1 MLASDVPESI
11 ALGPTAPPQ
20 PPGDA
25 TVIRRLP
32 MSNMDPYVYLQ
43 QVAGRLPH
51 MTDRREIETALD
63 EVEYLFDA
71 VTPEMQDQVEQLIQ
85 QLRAKLAATPE

>member
-1 MLASDVPESI
+1 
-11 ALGPTAPPQ
+11 
-20 PPGDA
+20 
-25 TVIRRLP
+25 

-71 VTPEMQDQVEQLIQ
+71 VAPEMQDQVEQLIQ